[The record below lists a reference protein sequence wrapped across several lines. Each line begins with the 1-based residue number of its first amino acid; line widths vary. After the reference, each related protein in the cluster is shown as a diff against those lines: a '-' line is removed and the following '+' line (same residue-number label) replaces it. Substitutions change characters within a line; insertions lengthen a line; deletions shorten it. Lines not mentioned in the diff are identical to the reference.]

1 MQGNLRAAN
10 RRSNN
15 LYRFLMKINILACN
29 EEKFLFFGLFFT
41 IVLRLEIYELSLLFV
56 NGSYVNVTKL

>member
-29 EEKFLFFGLFFT
+29 EEKFLFFGLFFYYRFETRDLRAIAT
-41 IVLRLEIYELSLLFV
+41 IR
-56 NGSYVNVTKL
+56 